1 MERERFR
8 YISQPVTE
16 LYAALTFNEFILLQI
31 FVSELTR

>member
-16 LYAALTFNEFILLQI
+16 LYAALTFNELFCYRSLFQ
-31 FVSELTR
+31 S